1 MKVLRTPSLR
11 AVFAGAVLAL
21 GLPAAAHHSR
31 AAFDVNLPVN
41 VTGKVSKVEWTSPHA
56 RLYVT
61 SDGADAVTW
70 DFELPSP
77 VTLMRRGWSRN
88 SLAVGT
94 EVTVTG
100 IRARDFPNIAVATG
114 VLDKSGQRLFS
125 GSADE

>member
-1 MKVLRTPSLR
+1 MKTRCILCAALAS
-11 AVFAGAVLAL
+11 AVVALA
-21 GLPAAAHHSR
+21 LPAAAHHSR

-41 VTGKVSKVEWTSPHA
+41 VKGMVTKVEWTSPHA

-61 SDGADAVTW
+61 TAGADAMTW

-100 IRARDFPNIAVATG
+100 IRARDFPSIAVATG
-114 VLDKSGQRLFS
+114 VLDKDGKRLFS
-125 GSADE
+125 GSGTE